1 MFAINKLKSIV
12 LNFMAKQKKT
22 WLGKLFDSDDKSVSA
37 STVFLLLTSLT
48 AIILL
53 IVPAIVLLVE
63 VHYNHTI
70 ASDIEGLATYIGAV
84 STIFISGGLLKG
96 WTTYNNWKF
105 KPTSKE
111 EQCDCDTEEDEDK
124 NS

>member
-1 MFAINKLKSIV
+1 
-12 LNFMAKQKKT
+12 MAKQKKT
-22 WLGKLFDSDDKSVSA
+22 WFGKLFDSDDKSVSA

-84 STIFISGGLLKG
+84 STIFMSGGLLKG

-105 KPTSKE
+105 KPTSNSKE
-111 EQCDCDTEEDEDK
+111 EQCETEDEEDK

>member
-1 MFAINKLKSIV
+1 
-12 LNFMAKQKKT
+12 MAKRKKK
-22 WLGKLFDSDDKSVSA
+22 WFSRLFDGDDKSVSV

-48 AIILL
+48 AILLL
-53 IVPAIVLLVE
+53 IVPAVVLLIE

-70 ASDIEGLATYIGAV
+70 ATDIDGLATYIGAV
-84 STIFISGGLLKG
+84 STIFMSGGLLKG

-111 EQCDCDTEEDEDK
+111 EQCETEDEEDK
-124 NS
+124 NG

>member
-1 MFAINKLKSIV
+1 MKNVKKLK
-12 LNFMAKQKKT
+12 NKKFVE
-22 WLGKLFDSDDKSVSA
+22 KLLDSDDKRVSA

-48 AIILL
+48 AILLL
-53 IVPAIVLLVE
+53 IVPAIVLLIE
-63 VHYNHTI
+63 IHYNHTI
-70 ASDIEGLATYIGAV
+70 QTDISGLATYIGAV

-105 KPTSKE
+105 KPTNKE
-111 EQCDCDTEEDEDK
+111 EQNETEDNENE

>member
-1 MFAINKLKSIV
+1 
-12 LNFMAKQKKT
+12 MAKQKKT
-22 WLGKLFDSDDKSVSA
+22 WFGKLFDSDDKSVSA

-53 IVPAIVLLVE
+53 IVPAVVLLVE

-105 KPTSKE
+105 KPTGKE